1 MEKIKAAC
9 LNCRKAYSGTVEKL
23 KSTPA
28 CPACGAQGNWWGQ
41 VETRIIR
48 KERMQAEQARAQ
60 GAPVQWQPP
69 PPQYSQAWA
78 PLSYPTNRVAVLVLG
93 VCSILLSPLGLIL
106 GPIGFLM
113 SRKGVE
119 EIKQGTVPSDSAF
132 TVGWILCV
140 VGFFIS
146 ILGSIQLYLIIEDL
160 NKPRPTR
167 YETPRSP
174 YGWHFDEP
182 IVPRW

>member
-1 MEKIKAAC
+1 MNKIKAAC

-23 KSTPA
+23 QSTPA

-48 KERMQAEQARAQ
+48 KERLQAEQAQAQ

-69 PPQYSQAWA
+69 KPQFSPAWA
-78 PLSYPTNRVAVLVLG
+78 PLVYPANRTAVLVLG
-93 VCSILLSPLGLIL
+93 VCSILLSPAGLLL
-106 GPIGFLM
+106 GPIGFLL

-119 EIKQGTVPSDSAF
+119 EVKAGQVPSDTGF
-132 TVGWILCV
+132 TIGWILCI
-140 VGFFIS
+140 VGFFLS
-146 ILGSIQLYLIIEDL
+146 IVGAFQLYAVIQDL
-160 NKPRPTR
+160 NKPRYSR
-167 YETPRSP
+167 YESPRSP
-174 YGWHFDEP
+174 YGWHTQEP